1 MGYAF
6 ISYSTKNQ
14 ETADAIRNTF
24 IANKID
30 TWMAPY
36 SIPPGSK
43 YAKSITNAIRHCS
56 CFVLLLS
63 NASQSSEA
71 VDSEVELAALTF
83 KKSIVTVQIEE
94 NVVLND
100 EFTFYIHNKQI
111 LPLNKVDVTTSAM
124 KAVLSAVI
132 SFAGQTLRTAPTPPP
147 APQPVPTPPPAPQ
160 PAPQPSNPYNTS
172 PYAGQPPANNGGNP
186 YPYGNAPNNYGGS
199 PYGNNGQNPY
209 ANNGQPH
216 RPQTNA
222 SYPNTPTNSPY
233 PNPPYNNQPINY
245 APKSQKSKIVAAIL
259 AFFLGGIGIHH
270 FYLRNTTMGILS
282 LVFCWT
288 YIPAFVAVIQGII
301 YLCTDDRVFAMKY
314 NK

>member
-94 NVVLND
+94 NVILND

-111 LPLNKVDVTTSAM
+111 LPLDKVDVTTPAM

-132 SFAGQTLRTAPTPPP
+132 AFAGQTLKTVPTPPP
-147 APQPVPTPPPAPQ
+147 APQPVPRPAPQ
-160 PAPQPSNPYNTS
+160 PAPRPSNPYNAS
-172 PYAGQPPANNGGNP
+172 PYAGQPPINNGGNP
-186 YPYGNAPNNYGGS
+186 YPYGNTPNNYGGA

-209 ANNGQPH
+209 GNNGQPY
-216 RPQTNA
+216 RPQNTP
-222 SYPNTPTNSPY
+222 YPNT
-233 PNPPYNNQPINY
+233 PYNNQPVNY

-259 AFFLGGIGIHH
+259 AFFLGGFGIHH
-270 FYLRNTTMGILS
+270 FYLKNTALGVLS
-282 LVFCWT
+282 LIFFWT
-288 YIPAFVAVIQGII
+288 YIPSFVGIIQGII